1 MSITLQQ
8 YIEQN
13 PAATLNDAQN
23 HPEITQ
29 RMISNK
35 TFALYLDVVGL
46 YLIVHEIAQG
56 KHDTEIL
63 DEGGNGTGDFANHAA
78 KEACLLIV
86 NTLADS
92 SSDNDDFN
100 FMQGTAMGDG
110 VIARTEQLRDV
121 TLNEHAT
128 EIQNLLDVCIAH
140 CNTETKPFADITQS
154 QFNNAK
160 GLFKPYNFTHVKGK
174 EIVVDLITETN
185 ERVAATVWRVRNG
198 YADKNMGRNVF
209 MQEAHKY
216 EIDSVGV
223 PSGEYQV
230 RVPLLDADFTVESV

>member
-1 MSITLQQ
+1 MSITLAQ
-8 YIEQN
+8 YIQQN
-13 PAATLNDAQN
+13 PTAELQDVHDYTDIQ
-23 HPEITQ
+23 Q

-100 FMQGTAMGDG
+100 FMQGTVMGDG

-121 TLNEHAT
+121 TLSEYVT
-128 EIQNLLDVCIAH
+128 QIQALLDVCIAH
-140 CNTETKPFADITQS
+140 CNKVINPFINVTQA
-154 QFNNAK
+154 QLNMAK
-160 GLFKPYNFTHVKGK
+160 GTYTSKPITHIAGK
-174 EIVVDLITETN
+174 DIAVILNEDLP
-185 ERVAATVWRVRNG
+185 ERVAATLWKVRTG
-198 YADKNMGRNVF
+198 F
-209 MQEAHKY
+209 
-216 EIDSVGV
+216 V
-223 PSGEYQV
+223 PSNGLKSSYVQETGSYIIEMV
-230 RVPLLDADFTVESV
+230 GKKSGDYEARIPFANVDFTVELI

>member
-1 MSITLQQ
+1 MTLQE

-13 PAATLNDAQN
+13 PAATLADAQN
-23 HPEITQ
+23 HPEISQ

-35 TFALYLDVVGL
+35 TFALYLDEVGL
-46 YLIVHEIAQG
+46 YLIVHEIAKG
-56 KHDTEIL
+56 KHDIEIL
-63 DEGGNGTGDFANHAA
+63 NESGNGTGVFTNHAA

-86 NTLADS
+86 NTLVDS

-100 FMQGTAMGDG
+100 FMQGTDMGDG

-121 TLNEHAT
+121 TLNEYSIA
-128 EIQNLLDVCIAH
+128 IQNLLDACIAY
-140 CNTETKPFADITQS
+140 CNVETKPFANITQS
-154 QFNNAK
+154 QFNNVK

-185 ERVAATVWRVRNG
+185 ERVAATVWRVRDG
-198 YADKNMGRNVF
+198 FADKSMGRNVY

-216 EIDSVGV
+216 EIDSAGI
-223 PSGEYQV
+223 PSGDYQV